1 MEHKLFQNEIWICKA
16 TFPWNCWATHA
27 TNTNTGNKP
36 KRRSAT
42 MLGADRR
49 SQGEDQGEGESG
61 AAGLDA
67 MLDKE
72 APIEPAYRPIS
83 SPPAQI
89 IAFGKSE

>member
-1 MEHKLFQNEIWICKA
+1 
-16 TFPWNCWATHA
+16 
-27 TNTNTGNKP
+27 
-36 KRRSAT
+36 

-49 SQGEDQGEGESG
+49 SQGGDQGEGESG